1 MRPPDENQD
10 GTKNILARLERQG
23 PQHASRSSGAGIRLA
38 LVGGSG
44 LMVVGLIGLLVSL
57 GQENLASPPL
67 TELAEA
73 SQAAEFVEPP
83 APRKK
88 VPVILPPDERH
99 VTTIDTRKK
108 SPAMVMLPKPLAPAS
123 DKKKVV
129 KHAVRPA
136 PKPVAQKTAAKPTPA
151 PARKVK
157 IAVAPPPPPAPP
169 APVRIEPLA
178 VDTDIA
184 LLTALLSTSTRHQV
198 EVGEQ
203 EAAACAAAMAQSRKC
218 LDKAASRP

>member
-23 PQHASRSSGAGIRLA
+23 PQHASKSSGAGIRLA

-57 GQENLASPPL
+57 GQENAASPPL
-67 TELAEA
+67 TELAES

-83 APRKK
+83 SPRKK
-88 VPVILPPDERH
+88 APAILPLDERH

-108 SPAMVMLPKPLAPAS
+108 SPAMVTLPKLVAPAPE
-123 DKKKVV
+123 KKKLV
-129 KHAVRPA
+129 KPAVRAA
-136 PKPVAQKTAAKPTPA
+136 PKPVALKTAAKPA
-151 PARKVK
+151 PPPVRKVK
-157 IAVAPPPPPAPP
+157 IAVAAPPPSPPPV
-169 APVRIEPLA
+169 PVRIEPLI

-184 LLTALLSTSTRHQV
+184 LLTALLSTSPRHHV
-198 EVGEQ
+198 AVGEQ

-218 LDKAASRP
+218 LDKAAGRP

>member
-57 GQENLASPPL
+57 GQENAASPPL
-67 TELAEA
+67 TELAES

-83 APRKK
+83 APRKN

-108 SPAMVMLPKPLAPAS
+108 SPAMVLLPTLAPAS
-123 DKKKVV
+123 GKKKVV
-129 KHAVRPA
+129 KPPVLPV
-136 PKPVAQKTAAKPTPA
+136 PKPVLQKTAAKPA
-151 PARKVK
+151 PLPPRKVK
-157 IAVAPPPPPAPP
+157 IAVAPPAPPAPP
-169 APVRIEPLA
+169 APVRIEPLV

-184 LLTALLSTSTRHQV
+184 LLTALLSTSARHHV

>member
-23 PQHASRSSGAGIRLA
+23 PQHASKSSGAGIRLA

-67 TELAEA
+67 TELAES

-83 APRKK
+83 SPRKK
-88 VPVILPPDERH
+88 APAILPLDERH

-108 SPAMVMLPKPLAPAS
+108 SPALVTLPKALAPGQE
-123 DKKKVV
+123 KKKLV
-129 KHAVRPA
+129 KPGVRPA
-136 PKPVAQKTAAKPTPA
+136 PKPVVRKTALKTSPA
-151 PARKVK
+151 PVRKVK
-157 IAVAPPPPPAPP
+157 IAMAPPPPV
-169 APVRIEPLA
+169 PVRIEPPI

-184 LLTALLSTSTRHQV
+184 LLTAILSTSTRHHV

-203 EAAACAAAMAQSRKC
+203 EAAACAAAMEQSRKC
-218 LDKAASRP
+218 LDRAASRP